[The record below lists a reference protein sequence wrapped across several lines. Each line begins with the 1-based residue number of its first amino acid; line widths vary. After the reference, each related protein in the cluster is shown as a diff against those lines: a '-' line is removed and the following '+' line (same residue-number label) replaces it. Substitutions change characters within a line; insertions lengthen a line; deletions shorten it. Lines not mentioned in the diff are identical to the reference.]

1 MWSHKEESMEKDKKH
16 NILIVDDL
24 NENIEVLFAV
34 LKNDYIL
41 TPAKNGKSAIK
52 KAKKLKPD
60 LILLDIMMPEMDGY
74 EVCRQLKSDEGTS
87 RIPIIFVTA
96 KGEEADETKGL
107 NLGAVD
113 YIAKPIRPPV
123 VKARIATHL
132 KLLEAM
138 QELKRLYDMALD
150 SNPMTGLPGNISV
163 AKKIKEAIEQ
173 EAPMCVIYS
182 DLDNFKAF
190 NDKYGF
196 ALGDEAL
203 LFTSNVLQDAL
214 KTVNIPDAFIG
225 HIGGDDFV
233 MIVPSHK
240 VQDIAQ
246 EIVYQFDKGILQ
258 FYSPEDIASKCI
270 HSVNR
275 KDEKQ
280 VFPLMTI
287 SLAGVDLSYSGYQ
300 LYVEVNDACAEA
312 KKQAKQMDG
321 SSFFLDRRKREN
333 SSDFSSS
340 HIAGV
345 CG

>member
-1 MWSHKEESMEKDKKH
+1 MEKEKKY

-24 NENIEVLFAV
+24 NENIEVLFTV

-74 EVCRQLKSDEGTS
+74 EVCRQLKADEGTC

-113 YIAKPIRPPV
+113 YIAKPIRPAV
-123 VKARIATHL
+123 VKARVATHL
-132 KLLEAM
+132 KLVEAM

-163 AKKIKEAIEQ
+163 AKKIKQAIEQ
-173 EAPMCVIYS
+173 KSHVCVIYS

-203 LFTSNVLQDAL
+203 LFTSNVLKDAL
-214 KTVNIPDAFIG
+214 KAVNIPDAFIG

-233 MIVPSHK
+233 LIVPSNKSQAVAHE
-240 VQDIAQ
+240 IAC
-246 EIVYQFDKGILQ
+246 QFDKGIIQ
-258 FYSPEDIASKCI
+258 FYSPEDIEAKCI
-270 HSVNR
+270 QSVNR
-275 KDEKQ
+275 KGEKQ
-280 VFPLMTI
+280 VFPLMSI
-287 SLAGVDLSYSGYQ
+287 SLAGVDLSYSGYK
-300 LYVEVNDACAEA
+300 LYVEVNDACAGA
-312 KKQAKQMDG
+312 KKKAKQMAG
-321 SSFFLDRRKREN
+321 SGFFLDRRKK
-333 SSDFSSS
+333 D
-340 HIAGV
+340 I
-345 CG
+345 